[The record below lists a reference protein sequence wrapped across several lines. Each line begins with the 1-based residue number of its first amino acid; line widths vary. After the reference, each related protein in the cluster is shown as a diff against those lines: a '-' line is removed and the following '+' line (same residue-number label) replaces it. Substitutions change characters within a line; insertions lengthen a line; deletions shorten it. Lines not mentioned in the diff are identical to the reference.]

1 MCLFVYN
8 SIFAIRASTA
18 ELVAT
23 FTIQGAMNCDWEDLA
38 VGPGP
43 YAQSYIYIGDVGWN
57 GRRVACRTVYR
68 VKEPPQLRDAQLP
81 LHGELHYEWD
91 DINCETIM
99 VDQTAALYLVT
110 KVPKHNASTIYR
122 IPSFAGRY
130 KKVTLTNGKSQQKLL
145 SKSKGISCII
155 NQRHSPLWRFN
166 VRANSKL
173 VTAFK

>member
-1 MCLFVYN
+1 M
-8 SIFAIRASTA
+8 
-18 ELVAT
+18 
-23 FTIQGAMNCDWEDLA
+23 
-38 VGPGP
+38 
-43 YAQSYIYIGDVGWN
+43 
-57 GRRVACRTVYR
+57 YR

-145 SKSKGISCII
+145 SKSKG
-155 NQRHSPLWRFN
+155 SPLCRFN